1 MTQLN
6 PILANLTASLRATV
20 SKMEF
25 VMTAI
30 VKMKTYWTTSVQVV
44 IARLAQNVCLALAS
58 TITALYLVQILAFA
72 QKIKL
77 KDVVSVLALNALGEN
92 SASISGACLIPQIL
106 WPQKHVQTVSVTL
119 TGTVPSLRHQYA
131 QEYFVMEM
139 INASQRDASIIFA
152 LSLALI

>member
-1 MTQLN
+1 M
-6 PILANLTASLRATV
+6 
-20 SKMEF
+20 
-25 VMTAI
+25 
-30 VKMKTYWTTSVQVV
+30 
-44 IARLAQNVCLALAS
+44 AQNVCLALAS

-92 SASISGACLIPQIL
+92 SASISGACLIRLIL